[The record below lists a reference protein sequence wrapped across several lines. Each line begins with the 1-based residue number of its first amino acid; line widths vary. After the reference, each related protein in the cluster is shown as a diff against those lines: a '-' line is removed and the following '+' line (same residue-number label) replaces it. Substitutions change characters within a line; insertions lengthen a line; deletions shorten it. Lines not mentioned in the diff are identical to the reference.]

1 MGPTF
6 FRYSILP
13 SISLQVTQLGFIQAI
28 LMSGRQ
34 HKKLNL
40 LTVGPSLAVSLESL
54 AHRRIVASLSLFC
67 KYYFCRCS
75 SELAEL
81 VLLPYFQ
88 GRSTGYSDRLDDFS
102 FLISR
107 CYKDVC
113 QQFPCTTR
121 LWNSLCIECFPFTCD
136 LSGLKSRI
144 NRHLLTAGFF

>member
-40 LTVGPSLAVSLESL
+40 LTVGPSLAVSLEPL

-88 GRSTGYSDRLDDFS
+88 GDLLVILIDWMIFPSS
-102 FLISR
+102 FL
-107 CYKDVC
+107 DVIRMC
-113 QQFPCTTR
+113 VNNFLAQPD
-121 LWNSLCIECFPFTCD
+121 SGILCV
-136 LSGLKSRI
+136 
-144 NRHLLTAGFF
+144 